1 VGRKNI
7 FKTKGR
13 SESAS
18 FVRFEHRM
26 LMSATFLAL
35 SGAAV
40 KTLLFLAS
48 QFNGKN
54 NGDLTLAIKVAQ
66 QRGMPGSS
74 NLRRAAKELLE
85 AGFII
90 LTRQGGRNRCSLYAL
105 SWFPID
111 ECGGKLDVPATRV
124 APNDWLRPKKIS
136 CSPEAQLE
144 PAEAQLASA
153 NPWDGRL

>member
-1 VGRKNI
+1 MSKPSVFKARKRGVP
-7 FKTKGR
+7 T
-13 SESAS
+13 
-18 FVRFEHRM
+18 FVQFHHRM
-26 LMSATFLAL
+26 LEHPAFLAL

-40 KTLLFLAS
+40 KVLMFLAS
-48 QFNGKN
+48 QYKGNN

-66 QRGMPGSS
+66 KAGMPGSS

-105 SWFPID
+105 SWFAID
-111 ECGGKLDVPATRV
+111 ECGGKLDVPPTRI

-136 CSPEAQLE
+136 CSPGAQLE
-144 PAEAQLASA
+144 PAGAQ
-153 NPWDGRL
+153 